1 MMRTTPANSTESAR
15 ATRGSTAAVVL
26 ALLAALGPIGMIVL
40 YVAFGPHVPA
50 TANPNLEVFASVL
63 GILYQAVLSPA
74 LAIVATVLALV
85 NRRRGPASRR
95 NSGIALMILGIG
107 VSLFVLQVLLYL
119 PR

>member
-1 MMRTTPANSTESAR
+1 MTRAATNSAESAP

-26 ALLAALGPIGMIVL
+26 ALLAALGPIGMIAL
-40 YVAFGPHVPA
+40 YIAFGPHAPA
-50 TANPNLEVFASVL
+50 TANPNLEVVASVL

-85 NRRRGPASRR
+85 NRRRGRASRR
-95 NSGIALMILGIG
+95 RSGIALMILGIG

>member
-1 MMRTTPANSTESAR
+1 MMRATSATPTGSER

-40 YVAFGPHVPA
+40 YVAFGPHAPA
-50 TANPNLEVFASVL
+50 SANPGLEVVASVL

-74 LAIVATVLALV
+74 LAIVATVLVLV

-95 NSGIALMILGIG
+95 ISGIALVILGIG
-107 VSLFVLQVLLYL
+107 VSLFVLQLLLYL